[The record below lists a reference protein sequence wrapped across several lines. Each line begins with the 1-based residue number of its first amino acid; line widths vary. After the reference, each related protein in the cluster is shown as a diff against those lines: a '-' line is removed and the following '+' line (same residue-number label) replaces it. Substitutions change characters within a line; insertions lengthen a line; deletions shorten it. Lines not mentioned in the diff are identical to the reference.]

1 MPQEKDIFSLPRF
14 LSLLLISCWAW
25 AMPAAAQSGNS
36 APEFVEKL
44 ADKELLDQVRKGGFV
59 LYMRHGNTDNTR
71 PDQVPLHL
79 DDCQTQRPL
88 NDEGRKVAATVG
100 KAIAAARIPLA
111 EIIHSPLC
119 RARETAELA
128 FPERLEQLRMDVNL
142 MYTANLT
149 TAEKQPVLAG
159 TRRLLAM
166 PVDKG
171 SNRLIVAHA
180 PNMADLIGYF
190 VKPEGTVV
198 VILPLGGDRFE
209 YVASIHPAMWPQLL
223 R

>member
-1 MPQEKDIFSLPRF
+1 MSPEK
-14 LSLLLISCWAW
+14 SLLLLQRFLYLLLFI
-25 AMPAAAQSGNS
+25 AMPAVAQSGNS
-36 APEFVEKL
+36 APGFIEKF
-44 ADKELLDQVRKGGFV
+44 ADKELLGQVQQGGFV

-71 PDQVPLHL
+71 PDQVPLNL

-88 NDEGRKVAATVG
+88 NDEGRKVAVTVG

-119 RARETAELA
+119 RARETAQLA
-128 FPERLEQLRMDVNL
+128 FPERRDALRMEINL

-149 TAEKQPVLAG
+149 TAEKQPVLAA
-159 TRRLLAM
+159 TRRLLSQ
-166 PVDKG
+166 PVAQG
-171 SNRLIVAHA
+171 GNRMLVAHA

-198 VILPLGGDRFE
+198 IIKPLGEERFE

-223 R
+223 K

>member
-1 MPQEKDIFSLPRF
+1 MSPEK
-14 LSLLLISCWAW
+14 SLLLLQRFLYLLLFI
-25 AMPAAAQSGNS
+25 AMPAVAQSGNS
-36 APEFVEKL
+36 APGFVEKF
-44 ADKELLDQVRKGGFV
+44 ADKELLAQVQQGGFV

-71 PDQVPLHL
+71 PDQVPLNL

-88 NDEGRKVAATVG
+88 NDEGRKVAVTVG

-119 RARETAELA
+119 RARETAQLA
-128 FPERLEQLRMDVNL
+128 FPERRDALRMEINL

-149 TAEKQPVLAG
+149 TVEKQPVLAA
-159 TRRLLAM
+159 TRRLLSQ
-166 PVDKG
+166 PVAQG
-171 SNRLIVAHA
+171 GNRMLVAHA

-198 VILPLGGDRFE
+198 IIKPLGEERFE

-223 R
+223 K